1 MFKEI
6 IARRNTK
13 IAKLQKRIKE
23 LEAELLDVKLRK
35 FDELFMNKQEK
46 EQMERRIQ
54 VYENIIR
61 EDVFGN
67 GRRSKGTGKND
78 GIKKQLR
85 ASKNAV
91 QKND

>member
-1 MFKEI
+1 MIKEI

-13 IAKLQKRIKE
+13 IAKLQRRIKE
-23 LEAELLDVKLRK
+23 LEAELVGVKSRK
-35 FDELFMNKQEK
+35 FDDLFMNKQEK

-85 ASKNAV
+85 TPKKTVSKNG
-91 QKND
+91 

>member
-1 MFKEI
+1 MIKEI

-13 IAKLQKRIKE
+13 IAKLQKKIKE
-23 LEAELLDVKLRK
+23 LESELTNLKAKK
-35 FDELFMNKQEK
+35 FDELFMNKLEK

-67 GRRSKGTGKND
+67 GRRSKKTSKTD
-78 GIKKQLR
+78 RTKEQLR
-85 ASKNAV
+85 TVKTKV
-91 QKND
+91 QKNA